1 MAKIRAL
8 ASEVI
13 AQIAAGEVVERP
25 ASVVKELVENAI
37 DAGAT
42 EVKIEI
48 HGGGAKLIRVTDNG
62 EGMSPEDARVAL
74 ERYTTSKISSA
85 EDLFAV
91 RTFGFRGEAL
101 SAIAAV
107 SKMRIVTAREEG
119 SAGFEIRVEGG
130 IVTGSGETAGA
141 KGTIVEARDL
151 FFNVPVRLK
160 FLKSPTTEL
169 SHITDAVAR
178 LALANDPVRF
188 QLFHEG
194 RLLAHY
200 PLRREGAAR
209 LAEAL
214 GRDAGEKMHRFA
226 AQSGGVAITGYAGE
240 PDYDRSTPR
249 GVYLFVNRRPVRDR
263 LLYHAVQEAYRPL
276 LPKERNPVVVLFV
289 SLPPEAVDV
298 NVHPS
303 KGEVKFV
310 APDLVHRTV
319 VAAIR
324 RMLEESPWLP
334 KGVLPRQEARE
345 SGERYPSPF
354 LPGEFPLRGL
364 EKGSRQTIPAPA
376 PAGGKTG
383 FGQIRQTYL
392 ILTSDEGITLIDQ
405 HAAHERITLEKLQEQ
420 FFEKE
425 IRKQLLMVPASL
437 ELSLS
442 ETQAVQEYLPD
453 LEKMGFS
460 LEPGGDRTFWV
471 RAVPEVLAGQEPLQ
485 VLKEMIGE
493 IASWGRGADLTRQFS
508 KLIHLL
514 ACRGSIQ
521 ASRSLRSEEALS
533 LFEQLQNCV
542 SPARCPH
549 GRPTFIKISADDLDK
564 MFQRK

>member
-1 MAKIRAL
+1 
-8 ASEVI
+8 
-13 AQIAAGEVVERP
+13 
-25 ASVVKELVENAI
+25 
-37 DAGAT
+37 
-42 EVKIEI
+42 
-48 HGGGAKLIRVTDNG
+48 
-62 EGMSPEDARVAL
+62 
-74 ERYTTSKISSA
+74 
-85 EDLFAV
+85 
-91 RTFGFRGEAL
+91 
-101 SAIAAV
+101 
-107 SKMRIVTAREEG
+107 
-119 SAGFEIRVEGG
+119 
-130 IVTGSGETAGA
+130 
-141 KGTIVEARDL
+141 
-151 FFNVPVRLK
+151 
-160 FLKSPTTEL
+160 
-169 SHITDAVAR
+169 
-178 LALANDPVRF
+178 
-188 QLFHEG
+188 
-194 RLLAHY
+194 
-200 PLRREGAAR
+200 
-209 LAEAL
+209 
-214 GRDAGEKMHRFA
+214 
-226 AQSGGVAITGYAGE
+226 
-240 PDYDRSTPR
+240 
-249 GVYLFVNRRPVRDR
+249 LFVNRRPVRDR

-334 KGVLPRQEARE
+334 KGVLPRPEARE
-345 SGERYPSPF
+345 SGERYPSAF
-354 LPGEFPLRGL
+354 LPEEFPLRGL
-364 EKGSRQTIPAPA
+364 EKGGRQTIPAPA
-376 PAGGKTG
+376 SAGGKTG

-442 ETQAVQEYLPD
+442 ETQAVQEHLPD

-521 ASRSLRSEEALS
+521 ASRSLHSEEALS